1 MVNRAELVAGSAQ
14 VPSNVMVTS
23 PPDSELGV
31 FDVAQSPLK
40 PLRTVTTGVLD
51 ANPKPL
57 GKVTSI
63 VSFDASER
71 PPEADAVKPTVQVV
85 PVAPATIDEPE
96 KVTPD
101 TAVGAAV
108 IVNDELVVE
117 AVSSEVTTVPV

>member
-1 MVNRAELVAGSAQ
+1 MPIA
-14 VPSNVMVTS
+14 SNAA
-23 PPDSELGV
+23 P
-31 FDVAQSPLK
+31 
-40 PLRTVTTGVLD
+40 
-51 ANPKPL
+51 
-57 GKVTSI
+57 
-63 VSFDASER
+63 ER
-71 PPEADAVKPTVQVV
+71 PPEADVVKPTVQVV

>member
-1 MVNRAELVAGSAQ
+1 
-14 VPSNVMVTS
+14 
-23 PPDSELGV
+23 
-31 FDVAQSPLK
+31 
-40 PLRTVTTGVLD
+40 
-51 ANPKPL
+51 
-57 GKVTSI
+57 
-63 VSFDASER
+63 
-71 PPEADAVKPTVQVV
+71 VKPTVQVV